1 MFFLRQ
7 SVLARDQDAA
17 WTEVAE
23 TWVIAILKVTKLAK
37 NVINQYVYL
46 RQLENKVNPIIAS
59 SDSRILILSL
69 QRINSLKSGRPNSST
84 SMSLGRSKILDEDAN
99 S

>member
-1 MFFLRQ
+1 MIQTLIGQ
-7 SVLARDQDAA
+7 
-17 WTEVAE
+17 
-23 TWVIAILKVTKLAK
+23 LKDIVTKLAK
-37 NVINQYVYL
+37 NVINQCVYL